1 MTGVSESSKM
11 EEGMHREMSQTLK
24 LKGLGGY
31 FFLYGVDSHIIGLTS
46 LTIDVSFSSCLYRVY
61 LRTDTCE
68 CFCIYYDETSYIY
81 GGHDDVKRSRKC
93 RDRRKGWIGARLT
106 HSSLRGS
113 ADTLF
118 FYGMG
123 SHIMC
128 RRSL

>member
-1 MTGVSESSKM
+1 MDRKRLTHSSL
-11 EEGMHREMSQTLK
+11 RDSADIFSFY
-24 LKGLGGY
+24 GLG
-31 FFLYGVDSHIIGLTS
+31 SHLICRRY
-46 LTIDVSFSSCLYRVY
+46 LTIDASFSPCLYLVY

>member
-68 CFCIYYDETSYIY
+68 CFCIYSDETSYMD
-81 GGHDDVKRSRKC
+81 GDHDDVERSQKV
-93 RDRRKGWIGARLT
+93 
-106 HSSLRGS
+106 
-113 ADTLF
+113 
-118 FYGMG
+118 
-123 SHIMC
+123 
-128 RRSL
+128 